1 VPTKQAPTSVAPR
14 WAVFSSVAMSVVG
27 LGVSIYLTIEHFTQS
42 TTLACPATGIVNCQK
57 VTESAQS
64 SFLGIPVALLGA
76 LYFAAMVA
84 VTLPAAWRSTNPA
97 LGRLRLGLAGVGV
110 VFVLYLIYAELFI
123 LDAICL
129 WCTVIHVIS
138 IALFAVIAIAMATAD
153 PQR

>member
-1 VPTKQAPTSVAPR
+1 MWPVRTRSVPG
-14 WAVFSSVAMSVVG
+14 WAWPASLGLSVVG

-64 SFLGIPVALLGA
+64 SFLGVPVALLGA

-84 VTLPAAWRSTNPA
+84 VTMPAAWRSANPA
-97 LGRLRLGLAGVGV
+97 LSRLRLGLAGVGV
-110 VFVLYLIYAELFI
+110 VFVLYLVYAELFI

-129 WCTVIHVIS
+129 WCTVIHVVS
-138 IALFAVIAIAMATAD
+138 IALFAVIALAMASTE
-153 PQR
+153 PGR